1 MNKKKLLV
9 QLEQLADRLGIE
21 IRYERIKNPANITRG
36 GLCKLKG
43 RYIII
48 IDSKT
53 SVSERV
59 ELISNILK
67 RFNLKDIYI
76 LPALRRLLER
86 DEALSSK

>member
-1 MNKKKLLV
+1 MNKKELLV

-21 IRYERIKNPANITRG
+21 IRYERIKNPANITKG

-43 RYIII
+43 KYIII

-59 ELISNILK
+59 ELISSILK

>member
-1 MNKKKLLV
+1 MNKKELLV